1 MPQEFDDLIFNIRDV
16 PSSFTFATG
25 GKAVFGTD
33 FDDLIQ
39 NIVAVKLGE
48 SRSSGG
54 KAVYGFLRSLG
65 FGDAFPT
72 PPPVV
77 VLNLTADPPVP
88 PVWPV
93 LAAGKFAS
101 DVIYG
106 SERMNTNLRFVRGNT
121 YTIKCV
127 AVLDGAVINLINKT
141 LTLSVKKNL
150 NDVANFL
157 QLTSPSGGITIDSAV
172 DGTFTCTFAA
182 ALTSSLPAYVQRF
195 PYDIDMI
202 EGSVVNTLA
211 RGYLI
216 IVPSV

>member
-16 PSSFTFATG
+16 PTSSTFATG
-25 GKAVFGTD
+25 GKA
-33 FDDLIQ
+33 
-39 NIVAVKLGE
+39 A
-48 SRSSGG
+48 
-54 KAVYGFLRSLG
+54 YGFLRSLG

-77 VLNLTADPPVP
+77 VINLIADPPIP

-127 AVLDGAVINLINKT
+127 AVLDGEVINLLNKT

-157 QLTSPSGGITIDSAV
+157 QLTSPSGGIAIDSAV
-172 DGTFTCTFAA
+172 GGTFTCTFAA

-195 PYDIDMI
+195 PYDINMI

-216 IVPSV
+216 IIPSV